1 MLQLL
6 HIPNP
11 SQEWEAF
18 LQVLDHLILHFIM
31 GIMETL
37 TPHMQHLSLVCRNQ
51 LCLLDHRL
59 LLGLYHLVHISSAR
73 TTSKVGPVQQD
84 NSHIGDFQE
93 LVHEIY
99 LTSISSLW
107 LLHCHLGFK
116 ALHLRTIQDL
126 PILPAVFTHSQ
137 PPHILH
143 PRRVQHN
150 LLTS

>member
-59 LLGLYHLVHISSAR
+59 LLGLYHLVRISSAR

-84 NSHIGDFQE
+84 NSHI
-93 LVHEIY
+93 
-99 LTSISSLW
+99 
-107 LLHCHLGFK
+107 GFK